1 MAVYLTILFPRD
13 RAGTLKKW
21 LMKMG
26 SELHAGD
33 PLFTYADGSGD
44 ARYLAPVAGT
54 LKIYLQREGEDL
66 TARCEVAV
74 LLSPDAEAQALVAQ
88 NLGHILTP
96 EEYNSALQHA
106 DEASIPL
113 PPDNL
118 S

>member
-1 MAVYLTILFPRD
+1 MAVYLTVFFPNGK
-13 RAGTLKKW
+13 AGTLKKW

-33 PLFTYADGSGD
+33 PLFTYSDGSGD
-44 ARYLAPVAGT
+44 GRFLSPASGT

-66 TARCEVAV
+66 TSSCEVAV
-74 LLSPDAEAQALVAQ
+74 LSSPEAEAQDLVAR

-96 EEYNSALQHA
+96 EEYNSTLQHA

-113 PPDNL
+113 PPENL